1 MSPVSPYH
9 KHLFISRTENTIPSF
24 SYFPWP
30 LSSIAIFL
38 ARLFF
43 KPTIYAAASLT
54 IAAAGE
60 HIRVKADKYK
70 GAFLVPVAK
79 IGKPPKAGDDEELAK
94 ELWDTTLS
102 LVKGW
107 GLL

>member
-1 MSPVSPYH
+1 M
-9 KHLFISRTENTIPSF
+9 
-24 SYFPWP
+24 
-30 LSSIAIFL
+30 SSIAIFL

-43 KPTIYAAASLT
+43 KPTTYAAASLT

-60 HIRVKADKYK
+60 YIRGEAEKYK
-70 GAFLVPVAK
+70 GAYLVPVGK
-79 IGKPPKAGDDEELAK
+79 IGKTPKASDDKELAK
-94 ELWDTTLS
+94 ELRDTTLS